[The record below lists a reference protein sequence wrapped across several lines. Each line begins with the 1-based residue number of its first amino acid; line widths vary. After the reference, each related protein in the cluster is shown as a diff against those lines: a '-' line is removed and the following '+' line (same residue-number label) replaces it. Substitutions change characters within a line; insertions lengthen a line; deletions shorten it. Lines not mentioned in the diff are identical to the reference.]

1 MKTTLLIIAA
11 TCALLMF
18 SFTTAKKPSLKTAQR
33 ALDGFCNYIP
43 SGSTVVGGDTAS
55 VQAFYM
61 SSGEITNLQYKE
73 FLYELERNG
82 EMEKLK
88 IAAID
93 SLGWRRELSF
103 NEPYV
108 EYYHKH
114 PAYAEY
120 PVVNVSK
127 EGAELFC
134 EWLSKKYD
142 SLSNGELKIRFRL
155 PTHTE
160 WMRAARGGNH
170 NSTYTWGGPFL
181 RNAKGDYLANFMA
194 LGAENIT
201 KNNETGELEVVRK
214 LTMSIAGNT
223 SDVTAPALSYSPNY
237 FGIYNMNGNVAEMIS
252 DGDYAVGGDWS
263 SPGYDIRNESIKPFT
278 EPNPTVG
285 FRVVA
290 TYISTNN
297 K

>member
-1 MKTTLLIIAA
+1 
-11 TCALLMF
+11 
-18 SFTTAKKPSLKTAQR
+18 
-33 ALDGFCNYIP
+33 
-43 SGSTVVGGDTAS
+43 
-55 VQAFYM
+55 
-61 SSGEITNLQYKE
+61 
-73 FLYELERNG
+73 
-82 EMEKLK
+82 
-88 IAAID
+88 
-93 SLGWRRELSF
+93 
-103 NEPYV
+103 
-108 EYYHKH
+108 
-114 PAYAEY
+114 
-120 PVVNVSK
+120 
-127 EGAELFC
+127 
-134 EWLSKKYD
+134 
-142 SLSNGELKIRFRL
+142 
-155 PTHTE
+155 
-160 WMRAARGGNH
+160 MRAARGGNH